1 LGIRLP
7 PDAERTAMTSAI
19 IVPQTRHRLRERCEE
34 LGLRFGRAPQWVRRV
49 GVIIAAGQS
58 PIDRELTLRQG
69 DRCVIELRPAPA
81 LDDLRAELHLAAA
94 SLVGELPRG
103 QAMEVTFAIADGEAI
118 VEELSTSA
126 IQPAPGEA
134 VTASARIVARG
145 AGRLIAASVPE
156 GADLRIA
163 IGDAVTTDA
172 VLVYLVAR
180 GIDASAALAAL
191 AKQVAAVQ
199 LAGVISDQRRI
210 LALCAHPAV
219 ADGTAT
225 AALIGLPMPP
235 ADIAVLTPGIQTT
248 VQDLPGRIGY
258 WAVGVPPSGPMDDLA
273 LRLGNRV
280 VGNPDHAAGVEMTL
294 GGVVLRFGRPAV
306 IALTGA
312 LLKAD
317 LDGKPVA
324 WWKPI
329 NVPAGAVLRL
339 GGLENG
345 GARTYLSV
353 RGGIAA
359 PLYLGSR
366 STFTLGGFGGPLGRE
381 LRAGDELAIG
391 DLTPV
396 AEPSELPKNAIPRHE
411 KVWRIGVLYGPHGAP
426 DFFMPAD
433 IREFFAATWSVSPQS
448 NRTGVRLIGPKPRW
462 ARSDGGE
469 AGLHPSNIHDNAYA
483 LGAVDFT
490 GDMPV
495 VLGPDGPSLGGFVCP
510 VVVAAA
516 ERWKLGQLKA
526 GDHVRF
532 VRLDHEAAR
541 EQAAAPGRVLS
552 TDVRPEQDAVLHR
565 LKGGAGAPAVCY
577 RRAGDEY
584 LLIEYGPLV
593 LDLGLRMRVHAL
605 ETHLRALALPG
616 IIDLTAGIRS
626 LQVHYD
632 PAAISESALL
642 KLLTE
647 AEAALPDADHLVVPS
662 RTVHLPL
669 SWDDPATRKAIDI
682 YMRTVRKDA
691 PWCPSNLEFIR
702 RVNGLDSIEDVHR
715 IVFGAEY
722 LVMGLGDVYL
732 GAPVATPVDP
742 RHRLVTTKYNPART
756 WTPEN
761 AVGIGGA
768 YMCVYGMEGPGG
780 YQFVGRTVQMW
791 NSWRATAD
799 FAKGTPWLLRQFDRI
814 RFYPVTADELLRL
827 REEFPRGRL
836 KLRIEEGEFSLAK
849 YRRFLADNEREITAF
864 TKKRDAAFAA
874 ERARWQQAG
883 M

>member
-1 LGIRLP
+1 M
-7 PDAERTAMTSAI
+7 TAVI
-19 IVPQTRHRLRERCEE
+19 IPQTRHRLRERCEE
-34 LGLRFGRAPQWVRRV
+34 LNLRFGRAPQWVRRV
-49 GVIIAAGQS
+49 GVIIAAGHS

-69 DRCVIELRPAPA
+69 DKCVIELRPAPA

-94 SLVGELPRG
+94 SLVGELPIG
-103 QAMEVTFAIADGEAI
+103 QAMEVVFAIADGEAI
-118 VEELSTSA
+118 VEELSPSA
-126 IQPAPGEA
+126 IQPAVGD
-134 VTASARIVARG
+134 VTIATARIVAHG
-145 AGRLIAASVPE
+145 AGRLIAATVPE
-156 GADLRIA
+156 GADLRVV
-163 IGDAVTTDA
+163 IGDAVITGA
-172 VLVYLVAR
+172 VLVRLVAR
-180 GIDASAALAAL
+180 GIDAAAALHAL
-191 AKQVAAVQ
+191 ARQVAAVQ
-199 LAGVISDQRRI
+199 LAGVTSDQRRI
-210 LALCAHPAV
+210 AALCVHPAV

-235 ADIAVLTPGIQTT
+235 ADIVVLTPGIQTT
-248 VQDLPGRIGY
+248 VQDSPGRIGY

-280 VGNPDHAAGVEMTL
+280 VGNPDNAAGLEMTL
-294 GGVVLRFGRPAV
+294 GGVALRFGRSAV

-312 LLKAD
+312 ALKAD

-329 NVPAGAVLRL
+329 SVPAGGVLRL

-345 GARTYLSV
+345 GARTYLSI

-381 LRAGDELAIG
+381 LRAGDELVIG
-391 DLTPV
+391 DLVPV
-396 AEPSELPKNAIPRHE
+396 AEPGELPKAAIPRYE
-411 KVWRIGVLYGPHGAP
+411 KIWRIGVLYGPHGAP
-426 DFFMPAD
+426 DFFLPAD

-462 ARSDGGE
+462 ARTDGGE

-510 VVVAAA
+510 VVVIAA

-526 GDHVRF
+526 GDQVRF

-541 EQAAAPGRVLS
+541 EQSAAPGRVLP
-552 TDVRPEQDAVLHR
+552 TTARPEQDAILHR
-565 LKGGAGAPAVCY
+565 SKGAAGAPAVCY

-593 LDLGLRMRVHAL
+593 LDLGLRMRVFAL
-605 ETHLRALALPG
+605 ETALRAQALSG

-626 LQVHYD
+626 LQIHYD
-632 PAAISESALL
+632 PAVVSEATLL
-642 KLLTE
+642 KLLID
-647 AEAALPDADHLVVPS
+647 AEAVLPDADHLVVPS

-682 YMRTVRKDA
+682 YMRTVNKNA

-702 RVNGLDSIEDVHR
+702 RVNGLDSIDEVQR
-715 IVFGAEY
+715 VVFNAEY
-722 LVMGLGDVYL
+722 LVLGLGDVYL

-814 RFYPVTADELLRL
+814 RFYPVSADELLRL

-836 KLRIEEGEFSLAK
+836 KLRIEDGEFSLAK
-849 YRRFLADNEREITAF
+849 YRRFLADNDREITAF

-874 ERARWQQAG
+874 ERGRWQQAAG
-883 M
+883 T

>member
-1 LGIRLP
+1 MT
-7 PDAERTAMTSAI
+7 TAVI
-19 IVPQTRHRLRERCEE
+19 IPHTRHRLRERCDE

-58 PIDRELTLRQG
+58 PIDRDLTLRQG
-69 DRCVIELRPAPA
+69 DRCVIEIRPAPA
-81 LDDLRAELHLAAA
+81 LDELRAELHLAAA
-94 SLVGELPRG
+94 SLVGELSTG
-103 QAMEVTFAIADGEAI
+103 QAMEVVFAIAEGEAI
-118 VEELSTSA
+118 VEELSSSA
-126 IQPAPGEA
+126 IQPVIEG
-134 VTASARIVARG
+134 VTIATARIVAHG
-145 AGRLIAASVPE
+145 AGRLIAASVPA
-156 GADLRIA
+156 GADLRVT
-163 IGDAVTTDA
+163 IGDAVTTGA

-180 GIDASAALAAL
+180 GIDAVAALHAL
-191 AKQVAAVQ
+191 ARQVAAVQ
-199 LAGVISDQRRI
+199 LAGVTSDQRRI
-210 LALCAHPAV
+210 AALCAHPAV

-248 VQDLPGRIGY
+248 VQDSPGRIGY

-273 LRLGNRV
+273 LRLGNRA
-280 VGNPDHAAGVEMTL
+280 VGNPENAAGLEMTL
-294 GGVVLRFGRPAV
+294 GGVALRFGRALV

-312 LLKAD
+312 ALKAD

-324 WWKPI
+324 WWKPLS
-329 NVPAGAVLRL
+329 VPAGGVLRL

-353 RGGIAA
+353 RGGISA

-391 DLTPV
+391 DLTPM
-396 AEPSELPKNAIPRHE
+396 AEPKELPKGAIPRYE

-426 DFFMPAD
+426 DFFLPAD
-433 IREFFAATWSVSPQS
+433 IREFFAVTWSVSPQS

-462 ARSDGGE
+462 ARTDGGE

-510 VVVAAA
+510 VVVVAA

-526 GDHVRF
+526 GDQVRF
-532 VRLDHEAAR
+532 VRLDHQAAR
-541 EQAAAPGRVLS
+541 EQATAPGKILP
-552 TDVRPEQDAVLHR
+552 TAARPEQDAVLHR
-565 LKGGAGAPAVCY
+565 LKGNASAPAVCY

-593 LDLGLRMRVHAL
+593 LDLGLRMRVYAL
-605 ETHLRALALPG
+605 ETALRARALNG
-616 IIDLTAGIRS
+616 IVDLTAGIRS

-632 PAAISESALL
+632 PTIVSEAD
-642 KLLTE
+642 LLTLLIA
-647 AEAALPDADHLVVPS
+647 AEAVLPDADDLVVPS

-682 YMRTVRKDA
+682 YMRTVNKNA

-702 RVNGLDSIEDVHR
+702 RVNGLDSIDDVQR
-715 IVFGAEY
+715 VVFNAEY
-722 LVMGLGDVYL
+722 LVLGLGDVYL

-814 RFYPVTADELLRL
+814 RFYPVSAEELLRL

-836 KLRIEEGEFSLAK
+836 KLRIEDGEFSLVK
-849 YRRFLADNEREITAF
+849 YRRFLADNDREITAF

-874 ERARWQQAG
+874 ERGRWQQAAG
-883 M
+883 SPP